1 MIGNIFKFIQGQV
14 GICRSFFLVF
24 VPTYICS
31 CLILVVLKPPIAIG
45 MTLFF
50 IVVGGTVVGTGLSAF
65 RTVTSSDEGIRH
77 RIFAGVLGLI
87 VIGFVYG
94 SLYVLKILF
103 GP

>member
-31 CLILVVLKPPIAIG
+31 CLILLALKPPIAIG
-45 MTLFF
+45 ITLFF
-50 IVVGGTVVGTGLSAF
+50 IVIGVTVVGTGLSVF
-65 RTVTSSDEGIRH
+65 RTVTSADEGIRH

-94 SLYVLKILF
+94 SLYDLKMLF

>member
-1 MIGNIFKFIQGQV
+1 MIGNISKFIQGQV

-24 VPTYICS
+24 TPTYICS
-31 CLILVVLKPPIAIG
+31 CLILVALKPPIAIG
-45 MTLFF
+45 IPLFF
-50 IVVGGTVVGTGLSAF
+50 VLVGGTIVGTGLSAF

-87 VIGFVYG
+87 GIGFVYG
-94 SLYVLKILF
+94 SLYDLKMLF

>member
-1 MIGNIFKFIQGQV
+1 MIENISKFIQGQV

-24 VPTYICS
+24 TPTYICI

-45 MTLFF
+45 MPLFF
-50 IVVGGTVVGTGLSAF
+50 VLVDGTVVGTGLSSF

-94 SLYVLKILF
+94 SLYDLKMLF

>member
-1 MIGNIFKFIQGQV
+1 LIGNIFNFIQGRI

-24 VPTYICS
+24 TPTYICS
-31 CLILVVLKPPIAIG
+31 CLILVALKPPIAIG
-45 MTLFF
+45 MPLFF
-50 IVVGGTVVGTGLSAF
+50 VIVGGTVVGTGLSAF

-77 RIFAGVLGLI
+77 RIFAGILGLI

-94 SLYVLKILF
+94 SLYDLKILF